1 MKKTSVFVLVFL
13 SIALAVIFFFRHLF
27 VPDHKISGGA
37 IENQV
42 NDISRNLSSGA
53 ISKSAEIFDETS
65 SPLSVEEEK
74 PESSPAHL
82 VLPDLD
88 SSDTMIRQA
97 ILSLTNFSVPEV
109 EGLLPG
115 DQLIRKFVAV
125 LDNAAA
131 GRFSLTLLGDLSIN
145 GIFVAREI
153 EKGVFEID
161 FRSYQR
167 FNFVTDVFYS
177 INTSRAVELYG
188 LAKPLINVA
197 YKELGYLEGD
207 FDKIFFLALENI
219 VKTPDVPERV
229 LLKRPVVMY
238 EYIDPE
244 YEALSAFQKQ
254 ILRTGPRNSKLIK
267 EKARE
272 IEFALKNSQSQ

>member
-13 SIALAVIFFFRHLF
+13 SIALAGIFFFRHLF
-27 VPDHKISGGA
+27 VPDHKISGTV

-42 NDISRNLSSGA
+42 DDNSRNLSSEA

-65 SPLSVEEEK
+65 SPLFLEQLK
-74 PESSPAHL
+74 PETSPADL

-88 SSDTMIRQA
+88 SSDAMIRQA

-145 GIFVAREI
+145 GNFVAREI

-177 INTSRAVELYG
+177 INASRAAELYR
-188 LAKPLINVA
+188 LAKPLINAA

-219 VKTPDVPERV
+219 VKTPDFPQRV

-267 EKARE
+267 KKARE

>member
-1 MKKTSVFVLVFL
+1 MKKISVFVLVFL
-13 SIALAVIFFFRHLF
+13 SIALAGIFFFRHLF
-27 VPDHKISGGA
+27 VPDHKISGTV
-37 IENQV
+37 IKNKV
-42 NDISRNLSSGA
+42 DDNSRNLSSEA

-65 SPLSVEEEK
+65 SPLFLDQLK
-74 PESSPAHL
+74 PETSPADL
-82 VLPDLD
+82 ELPDLD
-88 SSDTMIRQA
+88 SSDAMIRQA

-115 DQLIRKFVAV
+115 DQLTRKFVAV

-145 GIFVAREI
+145 GNFVAREI
-153 EKGVFEID
+153 ERGVFEID

-177 INTSRAVELYG
+177 INASRAVELYR
-188 LAKPLINVA
+188 LAKPLINAA

-219 VKTPDVPERV
+219 VKTPDFPERV

-254 ILRTGPRNSKLIK
+254 ILRTGPRNSRLIK
-267 EKARE
+267 KKARE
-272 IEFALKNSQSQ
+272 IELALKNR

>member
-1 MKKTSVFVLVFL
+1 MKKTSVLVLVFL
-13 SIALAVIFFFRHLF
+13 SIALAGIFFFRELF
-27 VPDHKISGGA
+27 APNQRTLGTI
-37 IENQV
+37 IENEV
-42 NDISRNLSSGA
+42 DDNSRNLSSEI

-131 GRFSLTLLGDLSIN
+131 GRFSLTLLGGLSIN
-145 GIFVAREI
+145 GIFLAREI

-177 INTSRAVELYG
+177 INVSRAVELYR
-188 LAKPLINVA
+188 LAKPLINA
-197 YKELGYLEGD
+197 AHKELGYLEGD
-207 FDKIFFLALENI
+207 FDKIFFSALEGI
-219 VKTPDVPERV
+219 SKTPDFPERV

-254 ILRTGPRNSKLIK
+254 ILRTGPRNIRLIK
-267 EKARE
+267 KKARE

>member
-1 MKKTSVFVLVFL
+1 MKKTFVFVLVFL
-13 SIALAVIFFFRHLF
+13 SIALAGIFFFRHLF
-27 VPDHKISGGA
+27 VPDQKTLGTV

-42 NDISRNLSSGA
+42 DDNIRNLSSKV
-53 ISKSAEIFDETS
+53 ISKSSENFDETS
-65 SPLSVEEEK
+65 SPLFVEQVK
-74 PESSPAHL
+74 PEISPANL
-82 VLPDLD
+82 VLPDLE
-88 SSDTMIRQA
+88 SSDAMIRQA

-145 GIFVAREI
+145 GIFVARAI
-153 EKGVFEID
+153 EKDVFEID

-177 INTSRAVELYG
+177 INATRAVELYR
-188 LAKPLINVA
+188 LAKPLINAA

-207 FDKIFFLALENI
+207 FDKIFFLALESI
-219 VKTPDVPERV
+219 LKTPDFPERV

-254 ILRTGPRNSKLIK
+254 ILRTGPRNTKLIK
-267 EKARE
+267 IKARE
-272 IEFALKNSQSQ
+272 IEFALRNSQSQ

>member
-13 SIALAVIFFFRHLF
+13 SIALAGIFFFRHLF
-27 VPDHKISGGA
+27 VPDQKISGTV

-42 NDISRNLSSGA
+42 DDNSRNLSSEA

-65 SPLSVEEEK
+65 SPLFLEQLKSET
-74 PESSPAHL
+74 SPTDL

-88 SSDTMIRQA
+88 SSDAMIRQA

-145 GIFVAREI
+145 GIFIAREI

-177 INTSRAVELYG
+177 INASRAAELYR
-188 LAKPLINVA
+188 LAKPLINAA

-219 VKTPDVPERV
+219 VKTPDFPQRV

-267 EKARE
+267 KKARE
-272 IEFALKNSQSQ
+272 IEFALKNNQSQ

>member
-1 MKKTSVFVLVFL
+1 M
-13 SIALAVIFFFRHLF
+13 
-27 VPDHKISGGA
+27 
-37 IENQV
+37 
-42 NDISRNLSSGA
+42 
-53 ISKSAEIFDETS
+53 
-65 SPLSVEEEK
+65 
-74 PESSPAHL
+74 
-82 VLPDLD
+82 LPDLD
-88 SSDTMIRQA
+88 SSDAMIRQA

-115 DQLIRKFVAV
+115 AQLIRKFVAV

-145 GIFVAREI
+145 GNFVAREI

-177 INTSRAVELYG
+177 INASRAAELYR
-188 LAKPLINVA
+188 LAKPLINAA

-207 FDKIFFLALENI
+207 FDNIFFLALENI
-219 VKTPDVPERV
+219 VKTPDFPERV

-254 ILRTGPRNSKLIK
+254 VLRTGPRNSKLIK
-267 EKARE
+267 KKARE
-272 IEFALKNSQSQ
+272 IEFALKNSRSQ

>member
-74 PESSPAHL
+74 PEPSPARL

-145 GIFVAREI
+145 GIFIAREI

-177 INTSRAVELYG
+177 INVSRAVELYR
-188 LAKPLINVA
+188 LAKPLINAA

-207 FDKIFFLALENI
+207 FDKIFFSALEGI
-219 VKTPDVPERV
+219 SKTPDFPERV

-254 ILRTGPRNSKLIK
+254 ILRTGPRNSRLIK
-267 EKARE
+267 KKARE
-272 IEFALKNSQSQ
+272 IEFALKNR

>member
-13 SIALAVIFFFRHLF
+13 SVALAGIFFFRHLF
-27 VPDHKISGGA
+27 VPDQKTLETV

-42 NDISRNLSSGA
+42 DDNSRDLRSEVV
-53 ISKSAEIFDETS
+53 SKSAEIFDETS
-65 SPLSVEEEK
+65 SPLFVEQLN
-74 PESSPAHL
+74 PETSTVDL

-88 SSDTMIRQA
+88 SSDAMIRQA
-97 ILSLTNFSVPEV
+97 ILSLTNFSIPEV

-145 GIFVAREI
+145 GNFVAREI

-177 INTSRAVELYG
+177 INAVRALELYR
-188 LAKPLINVA
+188 LAKPLINSA
-197 YKELGYLEGD
+197 YRELGYLEDD
-207 FDKIFFLALENI
+207 FDKIFFLALESI
-219 VKTPDVPERV
+219 LKTPDFPERV

-244 YEALSAFQKQ
+244 YEGLNAFQKQ
-254 ILRTGPRNSKLIK
+254 ILRTGPRNSELIK
-267 EKARE
+267 KKARE
-272 IEFALKNSQSQ
+272 IELALKNSQSQ

>member
-1 MKKTSVFVLVFL
+1 M
-13 SIALAVIFFFRHLF
+13 
-27 VPDHKISGGA
+27 DD
-37 IENQV
+37 N
-42 NDISRNLSSGA
+42 SRDLRSEVV
-53 ISKSAEIFDETS
+53 SKSAEIFDETS
-65 SPLSVEEEK
+65 SPLFVEQLN
-74 PESSPAHL
+74 PETSTVDL

-88 SSDTMIRQA
+88 SSDAMIRQA

-145 GIFVAREI
+145 GNFVAREI

-177 INTSRAVELYG
+177 INAARAVELYR

-197 YKELGYLEGD
+197 YKELGYLEDD
-207 FDKIFFLALENI
+207 FDKIFFLALESI
-219 VKTPDVPERV
+219 LKTPDFPERV

-244 YEALSAFQKQ
+244 YEGLNAFQKQ
-254 ILRTGPRNSKLIK
+254 ILRTGPRNSELIK
-267 EKARE
+267 KKARE